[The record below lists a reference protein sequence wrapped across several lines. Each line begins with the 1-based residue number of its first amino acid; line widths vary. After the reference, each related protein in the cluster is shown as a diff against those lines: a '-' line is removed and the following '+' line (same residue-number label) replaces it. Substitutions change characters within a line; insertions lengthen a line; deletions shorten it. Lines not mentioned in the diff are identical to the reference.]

1 MFSRVS
7 AACGALTP
15 CSRTF
20 MDEPP
25 QKSGG
30 AEVRGEYVMK
40 STRSEETR
48 MSVLDD
54 YLMDPKISILAKSL
68 TRNGKDCAIPFHGLR
83 RNPVVAALP
92 AKVPYRA
99 HSRRSA
105 SAPGTAPCVK
115 GFRTP
120 ASQWRDEMLG
130 GRRPKSLRGGN
141 RGGVCAGSG
150 VGLWRFS
157 LCMPRSL
164 DIERGSRPS
173 HHRGVGFDRRVQ
185 DRNGGLVVSDL
196 RFGGRRRD

>member
-1 MFSRVS
+1 MQNSPGRSLSRFGRAPCEDWSFLFAINKTETSS
-7 AACGALTP
+7 AAGW
-15 CSRTF
+15 RN
-20 MDEPP
+20 
-25 QKSGG
+25 K
-30 AEVRGEYVMK
+30 
-40 STRSEETR
+40 TREGR
-48 MSVLDD
+48 HL
-54 YLMDPKISILAKSL
+54 
-68 TRNGKDCAIPFHGLR
+68 N
-83 RNPVVAALP
+83 
-92 AKVPYRA
+92 
-99 HSRRSA
+99 
-105 SAPGTAPCVK
+105 VK

-173 HHRGVGFDRRVQ
+173 NRRGVGFGRRVQ

>member
-1 MFSRVS
+1 
-7 AACGALTP
+7 
-15 CSRTF
+15 
-20 MDEPP
+20 MDYGTRSSGYR
-25 QKSGG
+25 QAMRRASGG
-30 AEVRGEYVMK
+30 GEVGLGTRGGRRAANAGRTEPTKAYMALIIGSKGPLSKPTTAVRRRPRERLFMPQLGH
-40 STRSEETR
+40 S
-48 MSVLDD
+48 
-54 YLMDPKISILAKSL
+54 
-68 TRNGKDCAIPFHGLR
+68 GFAI
-83 RNPVVAALP
+83 
-92 AKVPYRA
+92 
-99 HSRRSA
+99 
-105 SAPGTAPCVK
+105 GTALHVK

-173 HHRGVGFDRRVQ
+173 NHRGVGFGRRVQ

-196 RFGGRRRD
+196 RLGGRRRD

>member
-1 MFSRVS
+1 MQL
-7 AACGALTP
+7 GALLP
-15 CSRTF
+15 LG
-20 MDEPP
+20 DIGGEPAVVREYAQTAEAIGYHFIEAP
-25 QKSGG
+25 DHVLG
-30 AEVRGEYVMK
+30 ATE
-40 STRSEETR
+40 
-48 MSVLDD
+48 
-54 YLMDPKISILAKSL
+54 
-68 TRNGKDCAIPFHGLR
+68 
-83 RNPVVAALP
+83 
-92 AKVPYRA
+92 
-99 HSRRSA
+99 A
-105 SAPGTAPCVK
+105 SAPEPGRTGAGLYHDPFVLFGFLAGCTNKLGFSTEALVRRTGLHVK

-141 RGGVCAGSG
+141 RGEVSAGSG

-173 HHRGVGFDRRVQ
+173 NHRGVGFGRRVQ

>member
-1 MFSRVS
+1 VLFAVKGQ
-7 AACGALTP
+7 AAPETGQAFTRARELWEQLG
-15 CSRTF
+15 S
-20 MDEPP
+20 PP
-25 QKSGG
+25 GFLRAAYGEASYH
-30 AEVRGEYVMK
+30 AFRGE
-40 STRSEETR
+40 
-48 MSVLDD
+48 LD
-54 YLMDPKISILAKSL
+54 
-68 TRNGKDCAIPFHGLR
+68 
-83 RNPVVAALP
+83 AALCLDESLL
-92 AKVPYRA
+92 RLS
-99 HSRRSA
+99 HNGRSA
-105 SAPGTAPCVK
+105 LAAGTALHVK

-173 HHRGVGFDRRVQ
+173 NHRGVGFGRRVQ

>member
-1 MFSRVS
+1 MRSGIGTSPTTYWSGPRSAMSGMSGTSRRRPPVTQRPES
-7 AACGALTP
+7 ARL
-15 CSRTF
+15 
-20 MDEPP
+20 
-25 QKSGG
+25 
-30 AEVRGEYVMK
+30 
-40 STRSEETR
+40 
-48 MSVLDD
+48 
-54 YLMDPKISILAKSL
+54 
-68 TRNGKDCAIPFHGLR
+68 
-83 RNPVVAALP
+83 
-92 AKVPYRA
+92 A
-99 HSRRSA
+99 HSCLSWRRSPYPIDSEP
-105 SAPGTAPCVK
+105 SAGEAGTSAHVK

-173 HHRGVGFDRRVQ
+173 NHRGVGFGRRVQ
-185 DRNGGLVVSDL
+185 DWNGGLVVSDL